1 MAILGGGF
9 SKEDHMNFSRT
20 VFCTFAFAGMT
31 ALAPAALADGPQA
44 IGIAANHAGLAAN
57 AGGIDMVHTHLHHV
71 LNCLV
76 GPGGDGFD
84 AGPGNPC
91 GMAGGAIPQTA
102 DAATKAKLQMVA
114 TEVKGGIANADMA
127 AAKKVATDAQA
138 ALK

>member
-1 MAILGGGF
+1 MKSIASLYA
-9 SKEDHMNFSRT
+9 
-20 VFCTFAFAGMT
+20 CA
-31 ALAPAALADGPQA
+31 ALVALLPASALADGPQA

-84 AGPGNPC
+84 AAPGNPC

-102 DAATKAKLQMVA
+102 DAAMKTKLQTAA
-114 TEVKGGIANADMA
+114 TQVKAGIANADMA
-127 AAKKVATDAQA
+127 AAKKTATDVQA
-138 ALK
+138 MLK

>member
-1 MAILGGGF
+1 
-9 SKEDHMNFSRT
+9 
-20 VFCTFAFAGMT
+20 MT

-44 IGIAANHAGLAAN
+44 VGIAANHAGLAAA

-91 GMAGGAIPQTA
+91 GMSGGAIPQTT
-102 DAATKAKLQMVA
+102 DAATKTKLMAEATQAKA
-114 TEVKGGIANADMA
+114 GIANADIA
-127 AAKKVATDAQA
+127 GAKKTASDIQA